1 MGERGTLQQ
10 EMNEPDLHELLSRV
24 ALADRAAFAGLYAAA
39 SPKLFAV
46 LIRILK
52 DRSMA
57 EDALQDV
64 FVKVWQKADGFRP
77 DSQAPMAWLYAIAR
91 NHAIDMIR
99 AQKNLHDDL
108 DDHQDLSSPEP
119 DPEQS
124 AVAAGERERIEHCLE
139 ELEPQKAEAVVS
151 AYMEGY
157 SYQELADRH
166 SVPLNTMRTWLRRSL
181 ISLRKCLDDG

>member
-1 MGERGTLQQ
+1 MGERGTLPQ

-108 DDHQDLSSPEP
+108 DDHQDLSSAGP

-124 AVAAGERERIEHCLE
+124 AVAAGERQRIENCLE

-157 SYQELADRH
+157 SYQELAYRH